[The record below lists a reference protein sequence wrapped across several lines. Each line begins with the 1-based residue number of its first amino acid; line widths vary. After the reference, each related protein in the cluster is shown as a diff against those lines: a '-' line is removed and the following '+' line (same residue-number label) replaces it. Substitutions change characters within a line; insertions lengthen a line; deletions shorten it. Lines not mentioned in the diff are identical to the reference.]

1 MDPGTKMTE
10 CCHPVQYPSATVE
23 AEAALAPGVRI
34 SHRFEGHIHQ
44 HSFPTPENAVWLDYK
59 MY

>member
-10 CCHPVQYPSATVE
+10 CCHPVQYPSATAE
-23 AEAALAPGVRI
+23 AEVALAPGVSI

-44 HSFPTPENAVWLDYK
+44 HFPHPRKCCLAAL
-59 MY
+59 